1 MDAALFTCRE
11 EKALYDSYITVK
23 KAVAEYKYDYA
34 GVIDE
39 LTKLTAPI
47 DMFFDKVMVM
57 DKDEVIKNNRL
68 GLLKNIDNLV
78 KKTADFS
85 RIVL

>member
-1 MDAALFTCRE
+1 
-11 EKALYDSYITVK
+11 
-23 KAVAEYKYDYA
+23 
-34 GVIDE
+34 
-39 LTKLTAPI
+39 LTAPI